1 MHERDIPAKNLETYI
16 ILIEYDLYQKLTI
29 KVPNDA
35 ALKKQANFS
44 NFNGP
49 KLSCKKPTIP
59 DKQSIKVTPL
69 SMLPENKIRNTH
81 C

>member
-35 ALKKQANFS
+35 ALKRQAHFS

-49 KLSCKKPTIP
+49 KLSCKKPIIP